1 MISSRTSDIEGK
13 SMVRLGI
20 VLRVLGV
27 SIIIVASLCA
37 GLGLMIG
44 IRTLLPLY
52 LVSVVL
58 LWIGGVLKG
67 LAIRRMETAIEMYD
81 QDKS

>member
-1 MISSRTSDIEGK
+1 
-13 SMVRLGI
+13 MVRLGI
-20 VLRVLGV
+20 VVRVLGV
-27 SIIIVASLCA
+27 SIIIVASLRT

-67 LAIRRMETAIEMYD
+67 LDIRRMETAIEVYD